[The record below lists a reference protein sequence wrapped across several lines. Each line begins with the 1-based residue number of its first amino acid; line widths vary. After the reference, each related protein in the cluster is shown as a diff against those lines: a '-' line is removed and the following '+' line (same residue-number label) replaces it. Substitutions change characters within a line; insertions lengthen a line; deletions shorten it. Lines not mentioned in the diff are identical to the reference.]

1 MDSSQSDTSAR
12 FNRSS
17 YLYRMLD
24 AAIVVICGLA
34 VTELKFAD
42 ETLADPPQIHLFLI
56 YLCGLGVIAL
66 FPAFRLYVSWR
77 GRMLTDLVAVSYTH
91 LTLPTILLV

>member
-1 MDSSQSDTSAR
+1 MALALNKIPTVATCFAAVHRCFPCGRRATPPTQEFAMDSSQSDTSAR

-34 VTELKFAD
+34 VTELK
-42 ETLADPPQIHLFLI
+42 LSLIHI
-56 YLCGLGVIAL
+56 
-66 FPAFRLYVSWR
+66 
-77 GRMLTDLVAVSYTH
+77 
-91 LTLPTILLV
+91 